1 MVNASI
7 KAEMEADAVEMI
19 SDFGRQITFQK
30 LRSETTPATWV
41 IQGLVS
47 DPMIATELE
56 IGGTEQ
62 RAAFEIRIQ
71 SNLSFPAGWI
81 AIHDWAKKGRILTFT
96 TSPTEFEVTAVS
108 KREDSAWIQMKVEAV
123 NPSA

>member
-41 IQGLVS
+41 IQGLIS
-47 DPMIATELE
+47 EPMIATELE

-62 RAAFEIRIQ
+62 RAAFAIRIQ

-81 AIHDWAKKGRILTFT
+81 AIHNWAKKGRILTFSN
-96 TSPTEFEVTAVS
+96 SPTEFEVTAVS
-108 KREDSAWIQMKVEAV
+108 NPEDSAWIQMKVEAV